1 MDLMEESANPV
12 SEPGDE
18 SKPSAPRTQAD
29 RQFGAI
35 PEGYLEPVDVAFL
48 NMWRRLLGTYPP
60 SLGQTPLQ
68 RVWPYISGVLLV
80 VGLVLLMHGVMWQES
95 YDFFGRMG
103 HHIERTPVLLV
114 SDSEHEP
121 PLRVEMA
128 LPRCD
133 LCGNSVDVATQLAG
147 SPVNEPKGRTD
158 MAGARYVWNGPYT
171 EEDSHRNTQ
180 PHDEASEED
189 AEPVGRGALYA
200 YRWRNARLV
209 KNSGVHNASVLL
221 EVYDTLNDQQQR
233 GADYEDRF
241 FGDPLRVTMF
251 GELSADSHEFTGLGS
266 ELYPLRRRARQRTV
280 AEVQWQVPPNLHLM
294 SIEDSV
300 CDDAM
305 CVSSVDI
312 GPILRELAAQ
322 DGWSERSAVTIFM
335 TMEGSGMR
343 AFTMMHDLMHVR
355 LNAYVGAPM
364 FVGCVAGAFAIM
376 QIDFAMGI
384 FDVSD
389 DLEQKIRKITI
400 VALVPFSLFT
410 MTFFIGGLTWLAN
423 PIPMLGWPL
432 LTYNGALYIAV
443 YLTTSYHTVA
453 RVQEMRQQIQAIDG
467 GFFQKSLKAQCAAM
481 NQLNQDLLNVT
492 RGPVYKA

>member
-1 MDLMEESANPV
+1 
-12 SEPGDE
+12 
-18 SKPSAPRTQAD
+18 
-29 RQFGAI
+29 
-35 PEGYLEPVDVAFL
+35 
-48 NMWRRLLGTYPP
+48 
-60 SLGQTPLQ
+60 
-68 RVWPYISGVLLV
+68 
-80 VGLVLLMHGVMWQES
+80 
-95 YDFFGRMG
+95 
-103 HHIERTPVLLV
+103 
-114 SDSEHEP
+114 
-121 PLRVEMA
+121 
-128 LPRCD
+128 
-133 LCGNSVDVATQLAG
+133 
-147 SPVNEPKGRTD
+147 
-158 MAGARYVWNGPYT
+158 
-171 EEDSHRNTQ
+171 
-180 PHDEASEED
+180 
-189 AEPVGRGALYA
+189 
-200 YRWRNARLV
+200 
-209 KNSGVHNASVLL
+209 
-221 EVYDTLNDQQQR
+221 
-233 GADYEDRF
+233 
-241 FGDPLRVTMF
+241 
-251 GELSADSHEFTGLGS
+251 
-266 ELYPLRRRARQRTV
+266 
-280 AEVQWQVPPNLHLM
+280 
-294 SIEDSV
+294 
-300 CDDAM
+300 
-305 CVSSVDI
+305 
-312 GPILRELAAQ
+312 
-322 DGWSERSAVTIFM
+322 M